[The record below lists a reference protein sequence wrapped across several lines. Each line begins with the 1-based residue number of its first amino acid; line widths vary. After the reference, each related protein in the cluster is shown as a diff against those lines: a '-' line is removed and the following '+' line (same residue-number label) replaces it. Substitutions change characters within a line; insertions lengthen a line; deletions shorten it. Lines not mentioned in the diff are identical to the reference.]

1 MTTRI
6 YTIEDIKK
14 MLKEVLEHTE
24 VEKEI
29 EKTGIVIYE
38 NRIKRI

>member
-14 MLKEVLEHTE
+14 MLKEVFEPTE
-24 VEKEI
+24 VEK
-29 EKTGIVIYE
+29 
-38 NRIKRI
+38 NRKDRDSDL